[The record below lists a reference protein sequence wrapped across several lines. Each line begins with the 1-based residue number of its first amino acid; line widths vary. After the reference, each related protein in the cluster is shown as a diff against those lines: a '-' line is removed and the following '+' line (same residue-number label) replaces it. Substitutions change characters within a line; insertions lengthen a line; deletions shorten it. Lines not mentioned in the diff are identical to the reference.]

1 MLVVTR
7 GRQFLIDSR
16 DKRKHNE
23 VNVSNAFESYTFRG
37 IRRFFTAPTGRM
49 LSRWFRSGSMSE
61 PFSLSQE
68 QEDLELEES
77 LNDLLPTDITRFSF
91 MSNDSGIERD
101 LPAGAEPPSSLEATS
116 LSTSWEHCKR

>member
-1 MLVVTR
+1 
-7 GRQFLIDSR
+7 
-16 DKRKHNE
+16 
-23 VNVSNAFESYTFRG
+23 
-37 IRRFFTAPTGRM
+37 M
-49 LSRWFRSGSMSE
+49 LSRWFRSSSTSE

-101 LPAGAEPPSSLEATS
+101 LPASAEPSSSLEASS
-116 LSTSWEHCKR
+116 LSTSWERSKR